1 MPIHGNSKNVRLGLK
16 VNPRDGRLRS
26 VGLAALDLWI
36 TYCGEMQLAKTEMGL
51 PAKNFILWY
60 SGIQSPILSDSMYV
74 SAISADT
81 PQGYQ

>member
-36 TYCGEMQLAKTEMGL
+36 TYCGEMQLAKREMAL
-51 PAKNFILWY
+51 PAKNFILWQY
-60 SGIQSPILSDSMYV
+60 SVTD
-74 SAISADT
+74 
-81 PQGYQ
+81 PQ

>member
-36 TYCGEMQLAKTEMGL
+36 TSCGEMQLAKTEMGL
-51 PAKNFILWY
+51 PAKNFILWQY
-60 SGIQSPILSDSMYV
+60 SVTD
-74 SAISADT
+74 
-81 PQGYQ
+81 PQ